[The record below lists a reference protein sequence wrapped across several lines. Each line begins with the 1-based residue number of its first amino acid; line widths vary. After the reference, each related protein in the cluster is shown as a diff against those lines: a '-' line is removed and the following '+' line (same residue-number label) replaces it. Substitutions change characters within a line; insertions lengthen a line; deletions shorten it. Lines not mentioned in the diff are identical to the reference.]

1 MATRF
6 ANPFP
11 RFFLD
16 SGRLNSGGKLNF
28 FEPGATT
35 IRKDTFSDQALT
47 TPNSNPVVL
56 TESGV
61 IPDIFLDG
69 QYYVSYTTEND
80 VIIDDADFVGEA
92 ATTFPTGTFTPQLN
106 FGGNAVG
113 IVYGIQSGNYQL
125 SGTWCTCAVW
135 FNLNSK
141 GSSTGNATITGWPFP
156 AQVSNSFEIGA
167 PVGLALMAAPQ
178 NTTFGTFELGG
189 TDFILRG
196 DSNNLDD
203 TDFSNTSVVV
213 CNFAYPIVP

>member
-28 FEPGATT
+28 FEAGSTT

-92 ATTFPTGTFTPQLN
+92 ATTFPTGVFTPQLN

-113 IVYGIQSGNYQL
+113 LTYGVQRGNYQL
-125 SGTWCTCAVW
+125 SGTWCTYAVW

-141 GSSTGNATITGWPFP
+141 GSSVGQANVTGWPFT
-156 AQVSNSFEIGA
+156 ADVIDSFESGVS
-167 PVGLALMAAPQ
+167 VGLGFMAAPQ
-178 NTTFGTFELGG
+178 NTAYGTFQVGG
-189 TDFILRG
+189 TDLRLSG
-196 DSNNLDD
+196 DSGFLDD

-213 CNFAYPIVP
+213 INGSYPIVP